1 MWRGG
6 QFQTDQP
13 LQGAETRRSSCM
25 AGFVLFSG
33 KGFLMQSKD
42 GENGNAVLPVR
53 LWTVTGQAPSEKV
66 AEAAF
71 FS

>member
-1 MWRGG
+1 
-6 QFQTDQP
+6 
-13 LQGAETRRSSCM
+13 M